1 MRDKKPRK
9 EASEKK
15 EVKSPHNIVSYIDNL
30 KADIAAFFDLN
41 SEHSFRPFDVHDHF
55 GVQDKKVRTLFNE
68 IITELEEA
76 GRLVF
81 HNNGTYS
88 AAALKQ
94 EKTGLTGRVDRVNKS
109 FAFVII
115 EGREDDIY
123 VEAEM
128 LNGAWDGDIVKI
140 QPLTKNSRG
149 GSRSG
154 RGGDSGKSR
163 TEGRVTEI
171 VTRAGKDIV
180 GIIEIN
186 RGYAVVQPDNK
197 KLFDPIFIESEE
209 TKEAE
214 NGDKVIVKVTEWPTR
229 RSQASGEIVEV
240 LGKAGTN
247 DVEMHAILAEFGLP
261 YHFPEEVEAEA
272 QKIPDKIARKETA
285 KRRDIR
291 DILTLTID
299 PVDAKDFDDA
309 LSLRNLEDGN
319 VEIGVH
325 IADVS
330 HYVLPGTELD
340 KEAYRRATSVY
351 LVDRTVPMLP
361 EKLSNNLCSLRPNED
376 RLAFSAIFE
385 ISPKGKLLKEWF
397 GRTIIHSDRRFS
409 YEEAQQVLD
418 SGEGDHA
425 EELKTMNNLAKIF
438 RKERFKNGA
447 INFDTPEVRF
457 RLDENGKPL
466 GIYQKERHDSNKLI
480 EEFMLL
486 ANKRVAEF
494 VYSLSKGEVKN
505 TMVYRIHEA
514 PDPDRLQ
521 TFATFVAKLG
531 HKLNVDNENQIAKS
545 MNSMLAEVEGKPE
558 QNLIESLAVRTM
570 AKARYSVDDLGH
582 FGLAFERYSHF
593 TSPIR
598 RYPDVMAHRL
608 LQHYL
613 DGGTSVDKG
622 SYEEKSKHSSERER
636 LAAEAE
642 RASIKY
648 KQVEY
653 MSTMDKDTVFD
664 GIITGVTEFGIFVEI
679 TETASEGLIRMTD
692 LGDDYYELEKENYR
706 IIGRST
712 RKIYTFGDPIKVQVK
727 DTNLARRSM
736 DLYLAGNIT
745 GSAPRSGNDRGSR
758 SGSRKPK
765 ETASSSS
772 SKSGASKS
780 RTYSKSSSSGSDSK
794 PKRRR
799 K

>member
-1 MRDKKPRK
+1 MKDKRPRK
-9 EASEKK
+9 EHKENK
-15 EVKSPHNIVSYIDNL
+15 EVRTPHHIVSYIDNL

-55 GVQDKKVRTLFNE
+55 GVQDKKVRQLFNE
-68 IITELEEA
+68 IIHELEES
-76 GRLVF
+76 GRVVH
-81 HNNGTYS
+81 HNGSYS
-88 AAALKQ
+88 AGPNK
-94 EKTGLTGRVDRVNKS
+94 EVKKGLTGRVDRVNKS
-109 FAFVII
+109 FAFIVI

-123 VEAEM
+123 VEADL
-128 LNGAWDGDIVKI
+128 LNGAWDGDIVAI

-149 GSRSG
+149 SRSG
-154 RGGDSGKSR
+154 RNDSGKSR
-163 TEGRVTEI
+163 VEGRVAEIIERSSTE
-171 VTRAGKDIV
+171 IV

-186 RGYAVVQPDNK
+186 HRFAVVEPDNK
-197 KLFDPIFIESEE
+197 KLFDPIFIEPEE
-209 TKEAE
+209 LKGAQ
-214 NGDKVIVKVTEWPTR
+214 NGDKVIVKVLQWPTR
-229 RSQASGEIVEV
+229 RSQAEGEILEI
-240 LGKAGTN
+240 LGKAGDN

-261 YHFPEEVEAEA
+261 YHFPETVEAEA
-272 QKIPDKIARKETA
+272 QKIPNKIAKKDIA
-285 KRRDIR
+285 KRKDIR
-291 DILTLTID
+291 DVLTFTID

-309 LSLRNLEDGN
+309 LSVKYLEDG
-319 VEIGVH
+319 VIEVGVH

-330 HYVLPGTELD
+330 HYVLPGTELE

-385 ISPKGKLLKEWF
+385 ISPKGKVLKEWF
-397 GRTIIHSDRRFS
+397 GRTVIHSDRRFS
-409 YEEAQQVLD
+409 YEEAQAVLD
-418 SGEGDHA
+418 SGEGDFPN
-425 EELKTMNNLAKIF
+425 ELNVLNKLAKIF

-447 INFDTPEVRF
+447 INFETPEVRF

-494 VYSLSKGEVKN
+494 VYSLSKGEEKN
-505 TMVYRIHEA
+505 TMVYRVHEA
-514 PDPDRLQ
+514 PDEDRLR
-521 TFATFVAKLG
+521 TFANFVAKLG
-531 HKLNVDNENQIAKS
+531 HKLEVEEEGKIAKS
-545 MNSMLAEVEGKPE
+545 MNSMLAKVEGKPE

-570 AKARYSVDDLGH
+570 AKARYSVADLGH
-582 FGLAFERYSHF
+582 FGLAFKRYSHF

-613 DGGTSVDKG
+613 DGGNNVDAEA
-622 SYEEKSKHSSERER
+622 YEEASRHSSERER

-648 KQVEY
+648 KQVEF
-653 MSTMDKDTVFD
+653 MSMMDPDKEFD

-706 IIGRST
+706 IVGQRT
-712 RKIYTFGDPIKVQVK
+712 KKIYTFGDVVKVKVK

-736 DLYLAGNIT
+736 DLYLAGT
-745 GSAPRSGNDRGSR
+745 VPSPSRGSNN
-758 SGSRKPK
+758 SSRDSFHKPRK
-765 ETASSSS
+765 E
-772 SKSGASKS
+772 
-780 RTYSKSSSSGSDSK
+780 RSSSSGRSRRPKPSSGAK
-794 PKRRR
+794 PKPRRR
-799 K
+799 R

>member
-1 MRDKKPRK
+1 MKDKKIKNKAERENR
-9 EASEKK
+9 EA
-15 EVKSPHNIVSYIDNL
+15 KSPHTIVSYIDNL

-41 SEHSFRPFDVHDHF
+41 SEHTFRPFDVHDHF
-55 GVQDKKVRTLFNE
+55 GVQDKKIRHLINE
-68 IITELEEA
+68 IVHELEEA
-76 GRLVF
+76 GRLTY
-81 HNNGTYS
+81 HQNGTYQ
-88 AAALKQ
+88 AGPNKPVN
-94 EKTGLTGRVDRVNKS
+94 KGLTGRVDRVNKS

-123 VEAEM
+123 VESEL
-128 LNGAWDGDIVKI
+128 LNGAWDGDIVSI
-140 QPLTKNSRG
+140 QALTKNSRG
-149 GSRSG
+149 SRNG
-154 RGGDSGKSR
+154 RDSGKNR
-163 TEGRVTEI
+163 VEGRVTDI
-171 VTRAGKDIV
+171 VERSNTDIV
-180 GIIEIN
+180 GIIEVN
-186 RGYAVVQPDNK
+186 PRYAVVQPDNK
-197 KLFDPIFIESEE
+197 KLFDPIFLEPEE
-209 TKEAE
+209 IKGAQH
-214 NGDKVIVKVTEWPTR
+214 GDKVIVKVTQWPTR
-229 RSQASGEIVEV
+229 RSQAEGEIVEV
-240 LGKAGTN
+240 LGKAGNN

-261 YHFPEEVEAEA
+261 YYFPENVEAEA
-272 QKIPDKIARKETA
+272 QKIPDKILKKEIA
-285 KRRDIR
+285 KRKDIR
-291 DILTLTID
+291 DVLTFTID

-309 LSLRNLEDGN
+309 LSVKYLEEGN
-319 VEIGVH
+319 VEVGIH

-330 HYVLPGTELD
+330 HYVLPGTELE

-376 RLAFSAIFE
+376 KLAFSAIFE
-385 ISPKGKLLKEWF
+385 MDPQGKVLKQWF
-397 GRTIIHSDRRFS
+397 GRTVIHSDRRYS
-409 YEEAQQVLD
+409 YEEAQGVLD
-418 SGEGDHA
+418 SGEGDFPG
-425 EELKTMNNLAKIF
+425 ELQTLNKLAKIL

-457 RLDENGKPL
+457 RLAEDGTPL

-486 ANKRVAEF
+486 ANKRVAEY

-514 PDPDRLQ
+514 PDPDRLK

-531 HKLNVDNENQIAKS
+531 HKLEVDEENKIAKS
-545 MNSMLAEVEGKPE
+545 MNNMLAEVEGKPE

-570 AKARYSVDDLGH
+570 AKARYSVEDLGH
-582 FGLAFERYSHF
+582 FGLAFKRYSHF

-613 DGGTSVDKG
+613 DGGANVDKEI
-622 SYEEKSKHSSERER
+622 YEAASKHSSERER

-653 MSTMDKDTVFD
+653 MSMMDRDKEFD
-664 GIITGVTEFGIFVEI
+664 GIVTGVTEFGIFVEI

-706 IIGRST
+706 IVGQRT
-712 RKIYTFGDPIKVQVK
+712 KKIYTFGDTVKVKVK

-736 DLYLAGNIT
+736 DLYLAGTVPSPSRDNSSRDFSRKSRDT
-745 GSAPRSGNDRGSR
+745 KPRDSR
-758 SGSRKPK
+758 SSGRSRKPAA
-765 ETASSSS
+765 ASSSP
-772 SKSGASKS
+772 
-780 RTYSKSSSSGSDSK
+780 K
-794 PKRRR
+794 PKRKRR
-799 K
+799 